1 VPTIL
6 LIRHGQASYGAD
18 DYDRL
23 SEVGHAQASAVA
35 VELRRRGARIERI
48 VHGSLARQ
56 RDTAAPT
63 VAALSLPA
71 VLDPSFNE
79 YDIDEIVSRH
89 TDSPVRTNA
98 APGGE
103 PVSSRE
109 FQRILEMGM
118 NAWIDAGDDEDH
130 DDGDGDG
137 DRDDDDDGD
146 GDGDGGDNDDGDGDG
161 DGSGRTETWP
171 AFESRCRAGLSAV
184 ATGLTSGS
192 TAAVFTSGG
201 VIASLCCSLLGLGPK
216 TLIALNRVAVNG
228 GLTKVASGRSG
239 LSLVSFNEHGYLEG
253 AGPGLVT
260 LR

>member
-23 SEVGHAQASAVA
+23 SEVGHAQAAAVA
-35 VELRRRGARIERI
+35 AELRRRGPRIERI

-63 VAALSLPA
+63 ITALSLPA
-71 VLDPSFNE
+71 IVDPRLDE

-89 TDSPVRTNA
+89 TDSAVRTNA

-109 FQRILEMGM
+109 FQRILELGM
-118 NAWIDAGDDEDH
+118 NAWIDAGDD
-130 DDGDGDG
+130 
-137 DRDDDDDGD
+137 
-146 GDGDGGDNDDGDGDG
+146 GDGDG
-161 DGSGRTETWP
+161 DGSGSAETWP
-171 AFESRCRAGLSAV
+171 AFEARCRAGLSAV

-192 TAAVFTSGG
+192 TAVAFTSGG
-201 VIASLCCSLLGLGPK
+201 VIAAMCCSLLGLGPK
-216 TLIALNRVAVNG
+216 TVIALNRVAVNG

-253 AGPGLVT
+253 AGGGLVT

>member
-35 VELRRRGARIERI
+35 AELQRRGPTIERI

-56 RDTAAPT
+56 RETAAPT
-63 VAALSLPA
+63 IAAWSLPA
-71 VLDPSFNE
+71 VLDPRLNE

-89 TDSPVRTNA
+89 TDSAVRTSTG
-98 APGGE
+98 PGGE
-103 PVSSRE
+103 PLSSRD
-109 FQRILEMGM
+109 FQRILELGM
-118 NAWIDAGDDEDH
+118 NAWIDAGDGDDH
-130 DDGDGDG
+130 H
-137 DRDDDDDGD
+137 
-146 GDGDGGDNDDGDGDG
+146 DGDG
-161 DGSGRTETWP
+161 DGSDRAETWP
-171 AFESRCRAGLSAV
+171 AFATRCRAGLSAA

-192 TAAVFTSGG
+192 TAVAFTSGG
-201 VIASLCCSLLGLGPK
+201 VIAAMCCSLLGLGPK
-216 TLIALNRVAVNG
+216 TVIALNRVAVNG
-228 GLTKVASGRSG
+228 GMTKVASGRSG

-253 AGPGLVT
+253 AGNGLVT

>member
-1 VPTIL
+1 MPTIL

-23 SEVGHAQASAVA
+23 SEVGHEQASAVA
-35 VELRRRGARIERI
+35 VELRRRGPRIERI

-63 VAALSLPA
+63 IAALSLPA
-71 VLDPSFNE
+71 VLDPRFDE

-98 APGGE
+98 APDGE

-109 FQRILEMGM
+109 FQRILELGM
-118 NAWIDAGDDEDH
+118 NAWVDAGDD
-130 DDGDGDG
+130 G
-137 DRDDDDDGD
+137 
-146 GDGDGGDNDDGDGDG
+146 GDGDG
-161 DGSGRTETWP
+161 DGSGCAETWP

-184 ATGLTSGS
+184 ASGLTSGS

-201 VIASLCCSLLGLGPK
+201 VIAALCCSLLGLGPK

-253 AGPGLVT
+253 PGPGLVT

>member
-1 VPTIL
+1 MPTIL

-35 VELRRRGARIERI
+35 GELRRRGPRIERI

-71 VLDPSFNE
+71 VVDPRLDE

-89 TDSPVRTNA
+89 TDSVARTDA

-109 FQRILEMGM
+109 FQRILELGM
-118 NAWIDAGDDEDH
+118 NAWIDAGD
-130 DDGDGDG
+130 GDGDG
-137 DRDDDDDGD
+137 H
-146 GDGDGGDNDDGDGDG
+146 G
-161 DGSGRTETWP
+161 DGSDRADTWP
-171 AFESRCRAGLSAV
+171 AFDARCRAALAAA

-192 TAAVFTSGG
+192 TAVVFTSGG
-201 VIASLCCSLLGLGPK
+201 VIAAICCSLLGLGST